1 MNMEIE
7 KIKYFVYNHA
17 ERMISHKQMRIFP
30 LCILCML
37 FLGSMVSEFF
47 VSGAYTWILWI
58 LFFPYMIWFI
68 VKNRWGKKKY
78 ADRLLLLGSLSLM
91 LSIFFLIL
99 SFIFVDLLGI
109 NAVVYKCGISLSL
122 VIEVLFYCAVRF
134 NTIKNATVRKQSD
147 AQKRAPST
155 GIYAGFAVLGIA
167 FARTVFGGLS
177 QELVIKIGILLSTG
191 LAMLFLLGIDALLKY
206 YFCRKYK
213 LDAEPEE

>member
-99 SFIFVDLLGI
+99 SFIFVDLLGQ
-109 NAVVYKCGISLSL
+109 NVVTYKFGIILSL
-122 VIEVLFYCAVRF
+122 LLASLIYCVIRF
-134 NTIKNATVRKQSD
+134 ITIKNSTPNKHRNT
-147 AQKRAPST
+147 QKRAPST

-167 FARTVFGGLS
+167 FARTVLGELN

-191 LAMLFLLGIDALLKY
+191 LAMLFLLGIDSLLKY

-213 LDAEPEE
+213 LAAEPEE